1 MDMNWRSPSL
11 IWVLFCVFVWCNCTT
26 IKPVQST
33 PGQHIQALKDGF
45 LLVRI
50 RSSSQKIQALR
61 RMGHRTE
68 ANRLRNQQ
76 KYTNANIVKAF
87 RTNFDFCPVYYFYAE
102 HSKQIR
108 AGQLDSLVLEYDLLP
123 VAKEKIQQ
131 KPFLVAEFA
140 AIQPPSNGA
149 GLPGLIV
156 LDQTLKQLEE
166 PFPYYVRTGILGEE
180 NAEMQAVELLNE
192 KIRGFAEE
200 VLSK

>member
-1 MDMNWRSPSL
+1 MIWRLPGL
-11 IWVLFCVFVWCNCTT
+11 IWVSFCLLILFSCTT
-26 IKPVQST
+26 IKPVQTS
-33 PGQHIQALKDGF
+33 PGQHIEALKDGF

-61 RMGHRTE
+61 RMGRRTE

-87 RTNFDFCPVYYFYAE
+87 RSNFDFCPVYFFYAA

-108 AGQLDSLVLEYDLLP
+108 DGQLDSLVLEYDLLP
-123 VAKEKIQQ
+123 VAKDKIYQ

-140 AIQPPSNGA
+140 VIQPPSNGA

-156 LDQTLKQLEE
+156 LDQSLKQLED
-166 PFPYYVRTGILGEE
+166 PFPYYVRTGILGDE
-180 NAEMQAVELLNE
+180 NAEMQAVALLNE
-192 KIRGFAEE
+192 KIKWFAAETAGQ
-200 VLSK
+200 